1 MAIGNM
7 KVSARLGA
15 GFGLVLALLLVVA
28 TIGVMRL
35 SQLNR
40 DLETFATVRTTELIE
55 SATLLE
61 NVTKSAIQMR
71 NLLLFDDQ
79 KQVKAEIAAVQAASE
94 ANKAILDRLNKQV
107 TPGKKQE
114 LFKAILDTRA
124 TTCRSRMNS

>member
-28 TIGVMRL
+28 TIGVLRL

-55 SATLLE
+55 SANLLE
-61 NVTKSAIQMR
+61 NVTKSA
-71 NLLLFDDQ
+71 
-79 KQVKAEIAAVQAASE
+79 
-94 ANKAILDRLNKQV
+94 
-107 TPGKKQE
+107 
-114 LFKAILDTRA
+114 
-124 TTCRSRMNS
+124 